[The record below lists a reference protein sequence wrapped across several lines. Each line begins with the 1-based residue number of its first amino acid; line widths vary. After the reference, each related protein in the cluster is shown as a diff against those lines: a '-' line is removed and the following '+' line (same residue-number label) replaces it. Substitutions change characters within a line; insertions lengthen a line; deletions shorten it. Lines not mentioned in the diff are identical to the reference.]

1 MDKNLKLLLDMI
13 GLLGKLKECLA
24 KKCKKEFEESK
35 KNKYMIEIEKLK
47 DAFNNKKI
55 DFITFANKKTSLEI
69 KIIEEKQREELM
81 KCQLKNCY
89 DETRNMI
96 RSSIETLTAD
106 DKKGTPLYV
115 MASKYKKIFEKNN
128 YELTQKVIDDLDID
142 SLKGKLNRMENDA
155 KVAKATNA
163 AKPVAKAKAAKPKA
177 KH

>member
-1 MDKNLKLLLDMI
+1 MDKNFKRLFEMI
-13 GLLGKLKECLA
+13 GLVSKLKECFA
-24 KKCKKEFEESK
+24 KKCKNEFEESK

-47 DAFNNKKI
+47 DAFNSNKI

-69 KIIEEKQREELM
+69 KIIKEKQREELM

-96 RSSIETLTAD
+96 KSSIETLTAD
-106 DKKGTPLYV
+106 DNKGTPLYV

-142 SLKGKLNRMENDA
+142 SLKGKLNHMVNVA
-155 KVAKATNA
+155 KVTKVAKATKVT
-163 AKPVAKAKAAKPKA
+163 KPVAKAKR
-177 KH
+177 

>member
-1 MDKNLKLLLDMI
+1 MDKNFKLLLDMI
-13 GLLGKLKECLA
+13 GLVGKLKECLT
-24 KKCKKEFEESK
+24 KKCKNEFEKSK
-35 KNKYMIEIEKLK
+35 KNKYMIEIEQLK

-96 RSSIETLTAD
+96 KSSIETLTAD

-128 YELTQKVIDDLDID
+128 YELTQKVIDKLDID
-142 SLKGKLNRMENDA
+142 SLKGKLNRM
-155 KVAKATNA
+155 AKA
-163 AKPVAKAKAAKPKA
+163 AKAAKPKPPKA
-177 KH
+177 KHKA

>member
-13 GLLGKLKECLA
+13 GLLGKLKECLT
-24 KKCKKEFEESK
+24 KKCNKEFEDSK

-69 KIIEEKQREELM
+69 KIIKEKQREELM

-96 RSSIETLTAD
+96 KSSIETLTAD

-155 KVAKATNA
+155 K
-163 AKPVAKAKAAKPKA
+163 PVAKPKATKPKA

>member
-1 MDKNLKLLLDMI
+1 MDKNLKLLLEMI
-13 GLLGKLKECLA
+13 GLLGKLKECLT
-24 KKCKKEFEESK
+24 KKCNKEFEESK

-69 KIIEEKQREELM
+69 KIIKEKQREELM

-89 DETRNMI
+89 DETRNMTK
-96 RSSIETLTAD
+96 SSIETLTAD

-155 KVAKATNA
+155 K
-163 AKPVAKAKAAKPKA
+163 PVAKPKATKPKA